1 MILRGNILAGQAE
14 NDTELLCLYI
24 FVPWLC
30 CLTMDYLNAHIGEF
44 AALAVALFWTISAL
58 AFESASRKIGSL
70 SVNIMRLCL
79 GLIFIS
85 LLTAITR
92 GQILPFDATS
102 HNWIWLALSGIV
114 GLVLGD
120 YFLFRSYPLIGSR
133 FAMLVM
139 TLAPPLSAVFAYF
152 ILGESLK
159 LIQIGGMAV
168 VIIGIAIAIFN
179 KPVKGEWLSVKLSS
193 AGLLFAFIGA
203 IGQALGI
210 VLSKYGME
218 GYDPFASTQIRIIAA
233 VAGYSIILTFL
244 RRWNQVSISFRNLS
258 AMKAVTLGA
267 FFGPFLGISFSLLS
281 VKYTEAG
288 IASTIM
294 SITPVLILAPSLWI
308 NKEKITP
315 VEIAGA
321 VLSVAGV
328 ALFFI

>member
-1 MILRGNILAGQAE
+1 ME
-14 NDTELLCLYI
+14 YI
-24 FVPWLC
+24 N
-30 CLTMDYLNAHIGEF
+30 THIGEF

-70 SVNIMRLCL
+70 SVNILRLCL
-79 GLIFIS
+79 GLVFIS
-85 LLTAITR
+85 LLTAIIR
-92 GQILPFDATS
+92 GQILPFDATR
-102 HNWIWLALSGIV
+102 HNWIWLALSGII

-152 ILGESLK
+152 ILGESLE
-159 LIQIGGMAV
+159 LIQIAGMLI
-168 VIIGIAIAIFN
+168 VIIGITLAIFN
-179 KPVKGEWLSVKLSS
+179 KPVKGEKLSIKLSS

-218 GYDPFASTQIRIIAA
+218 GYDPFASTQIRIIAG
-233 VAGYSIILTFL
+233 VAGYSIIITFL
-244 RRWNQVSISFRNLS
+244 RRWNQVSLSLRDLS
-258 AMKAVTLGA
+258 AMKVLTLGS

-294 SITPVLILAPSLWI
+294 AITPVLILAPSLWI
-308 NKEKITP
+308 YKEKITAI
-315 VEIAGA
+315 EIAGA

>member
-1 MILRGNILAGQAE
+1 ME
-14 NDTELLCLYI
+14 YI
-24 FVPWLC
+24 N
-30 CLTMDYLNAHIGEF
+30 THIGEF

-70 SVNIMRLCL
+70 SVNILRLCL
-79 GLIFIS
+79 GLVFIS
-85 LLTAITR
+85 LLTAIIR
-92 GQILPFDATS
+92 RQILPFDATR
-102 HNWIWLALSGIV
+102 HNWIWLALSGII

-152 ILGESLK
+152 ILGESLE
-159 LIQIGGMAV
+159 LIQIAGMLI
-168 VIIGIAIAIFN
+168 VIIGIIIAIFN
-179 KPVKGEWLSVKLSS
+179 KPVKGEKLSIKLSS
-193 AGLLFAFIGA
+193 AGILFAFIGA

-218 GYDPFASTQIRIIAA
+218 GYDPFASTQIRIIAG
-233 VAGYSIILTFL
+233 VAGYSIIITFL
-244 RRWNQVSISFRNLS
+244 RRWNQVSLSLRDLS
-258 AMKAVTLGA
+258 AMKVLTLGS

-294 SITPVLILAPSLWI
+294 AITPVLILAPSLWI
-308 NKEKITP
+308 YKEKITAI
-315 VEIAGA
+315 EIAGA